1 MKDWRIHVMT
11 QDFFK
16 QFPDLWDAFEI
27 QIQKQYDQLMKKHF
41 LTEPSVEKRELSNL
55 YHSVAAKYWYAGS
68 KKASD
73 WLCQLKKMAFE
84 NEFSI
89 IVNLLIFNDSLD
101 VLLTEHK
108 LFFLRKIGSYD
119 RIFHPLMIKRK
130 QEIIKKLADVEK
142 SINQTWDYDLPLQMN
157 EETVEYR
164 LKFRSYNKKESGMEG
179 LNGYTYDFHGRKYQ
193 DVKSLWIK
201 TLEELSKDTFIGLDI
216 YGNQVLQHF
225 TSIPTFDSGDREWD
239 SEKVEYLFFDGTDIN
254 MVILRGGYRIAKL
267 IFYTRLLNADERL
280 KPLFIKL
287 GWPVEQIDWNKEIMN
302 HEQRLQ
308 MVYQK
313 AAECMIKEI
322 EEKMPENGSF
332 QKIFVTE
339 CYDKSDLRGMLCAE
353 TSYQG
358 ENIRKIFVGAFR
370 EGDDRLVKNYLFTGT
385 KQEILAWL
393 TQPESV
399 KEMIKCYRN
408 LEKTVKSW
416 R

>member
-1 MKDWRIHVMT
+1 MT
-11 QDFFK
+11 QEFFK
-16 QFPDLWDAFEI
+16 QFPDLWAAFEV

-41 LTEPSVEKRELSNL
+41 FTEPSLEKRELSNL
-55 YHSVAAKYWYAGS
+55 YHNTAEKYWYDGS
-68 KKASD
+68 EKASD
-73 WLCQLKKMAFE
+73 WLCQLKKRAFE

-89 IVNLLIFNDSLD
+89 IANLLLSYESLD

-130 QEIIKKLADVEK
+130 QEIIKKLADIEK
-142 SINQTWDYDLPLQMN
+142 SINQTWDYDLPLQIN

-164 LKFRSYNKKESGMEG
+164 LKFRSYCKKESGMEG

-193 DVKSLWIK
+193 DVESLWTK
-201 TLEELSKDTFIGLDI
+201 TLEELSEDTFIGLDI

-239 SEKVEYLFFDGTDIN
+239 SKKEEYLFFDGTDIN
-254 MVILRGGYRIAKL
+254 MVILRGGYRIGKL

-287 GWPVEQIDWNKEIMN
+287 GWPVDQIDWNKEIMN
-302 HEQRLQ
+302 YEQRLQ

-313 AAECMIKEI
+313 AAECMSKEI

-370 EGDDRLVKNYLFTGT
+370 EGDDRLVRNYLFTGT
-385 KQEILAWL
+385 KQEILVWL
-393 TQPESV
+393 TKPESV
-399 KEMIKCYRN
+399 KEMIECYRN

-416 R
+416 C